1 MASSKPVRCGPCNQD
16 KVSIKADIWCYNC
29 DEGLCSTCSGH
40 HKRFK
45 STVDHKTIDIQTYY
59 RHKHPVCSIKT
70 ECDAHGEHLNLY
82 CPSHLMPCCDECIS
96 SHHSKCTGIKSL
108 AKVVDET
115 KIDNSKG
122 SVEKEITSILHFLN
136 KMANEK
142 SRNIKK
148 GEHQYGSIK
157 ESISNIR
164 REINQHLEQLE
175 KKLCKEADTT
185 WDREKSKLKGFI
197 SEIEEKKKKVKKI
210 QDDLHAGTI
219 RTSKLQSFLWIHIV
233 EQKVHQYRQYVEDV
247 ESNKEANQVDIQ
259 IRQNG
264 ETEKILSELKSLK
277 TFGDVK
283 VVKSDRT
290 KIRVTSLNRRAQV
303 DSREQSN
310 IHNMTMNI
318 LTKTKMNIGKYI
330 SDMIC
335 LTNERVIVVEEK
347 GKVNLLT
354 SDGRLQKQLPI
365 SDKPFSVTQIN
376 QDTIAITFPDRKDIK
391 IFNLETETVTKLITL
406 GKACMGL
413 SFCNN
418 YLAVGL
424 NKDEIRII
432 DLDGNELKSIQ
443 VKSISYLEY
452 LVYSHDRVIYTDY
465 DDKAVY
471 CFDES
476 GTQVWKYTQSL
487 LGPQGLCT
495 DTFGNIIVADWR
507 SQRIIVISKD
517 GQDSKILLSEEDGLN
532 NQKCIWYKYNEPYGF
547 FCDSSGRYL
556 AKFNFSNE

>member
-1 MASSKPVRCGPCNQD
+1 MASSKPVRCGPCKQD
-16 KVSIKADIWCYNC
+16 KVSTKADIWCYNC

-45 STVDHKTIDIQTYY
+45 STGDHKTIDIQTYKRY
-59 RHKHPVCSIKT
+59 KHPVRSIKT
-70 ECDAHGEHLNLY
+70 ECDAHGEQLNLY

-115 KIDNSKG
+115 KIDNSKE
-122 SVEKEITSILHFLN
+122 SVEDEIISILHFLN
-136 KMANEK
+136 KMANKK
-142 SRNIKK
+142 SKNIKK

-219 RTSKLQSFLWIHIV
+219 RTSKLQSFLWVHII

-247 ESNKEANQVDIQ
+247 ESNDEASEVDIQ
-259 IRQNG
+259 IKRND

-290 KIRVTSLNRRAQV
+290 KRRVTSWNRRAQV
-303 DSREQSN
+303 KSREQSN

-318 LTKTKMNIGKYI
+318 FTKTKMNIGKYI

-335 LTNERVIVVEEK
+335 LTNERVLVVEEK

-365 SDKPFSVTQIN
+365 SDKPFSVTQID
-376 QDTIAITFPDRKDIK
+376 QDNIAITFPDRNDIK
-391 IFNLETETVTKLITL
+391 IFNMEAETVTKLITL
-406 GKACMGL
+406 DKSCMGL
-413 SFCNN
+413 SFFNN
-418 YLAVGL
+418 SLAVGL
-424 NKDEIRII
+424 DKDEIRII
-432 DLDGNELKSIQ
+432 NLEGNKLKSIQ
-443 VKSISYLEY
+443 VKNRSYLEY
-452 LVYSHDRVIYTDY
+452 LVYCHDRVIYTDY
-465 DDKAVY
+465 EDKSVY
-471 CFDES
+471 CVDES
-476 GTQVWKYTQSL
+476 GVQIWKYAQDL
-487 LGPQGLCT
+487 LGPHGLCT
-495 DTFGNIIVADWR
+495 DTYDNVIVADWR
-507 SQRIIVISKD
+507 SQRIIIISKD
-517 GQDSKILLSEEDGLN
+517 GQYSKVLLSEEDGLQ
-532 NQKCIWYKYNEPYGF
+532 NQKCLWHNPKESYGF
-547 FCDSSGRYL
+547 ICDSSGRYL
-556 AKFNFSNE
+556 VKFNFSNE